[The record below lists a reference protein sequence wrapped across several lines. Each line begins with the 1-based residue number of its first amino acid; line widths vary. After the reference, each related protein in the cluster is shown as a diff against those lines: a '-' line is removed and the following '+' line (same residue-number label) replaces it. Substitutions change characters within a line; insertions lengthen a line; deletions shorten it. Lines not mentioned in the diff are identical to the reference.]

1 MTNHLNYTFSPLKFL
16 QLPFTNYPLSLIH
29 SLLINMNRFQ
39 FQNHSTK
46 ITVYL
51 KLNRTF
57 HISLTIFEYNESLN
71 HSNLNLKPHIP
82 FRVLITKVIVF
93 NSIKLRSLEDWL
105 WLMHV
110 ITYFCVCYIMCFR
123 FVFRRL
129 ITRFVFRF
137 HIQNMVILS
146 PRCKLENCIKTGSIL
161 GQSIISAIDHH
172 RR

>member
-105 WLMHV
+105 WLNEGNNLLLCLLYNVFFRHISSSNHV
-110 ITYFCVCYIMCFR
+110 SFFMIS
-123 FVFRRL
+123 
-129 ITRFVFRF
+129 
-137 HIQNMVILS
+137 HI
-146 PRCKLENCIKTGSIL
+146 
-161 GQSIISAIDHH
+161 
-172 RR
+172 